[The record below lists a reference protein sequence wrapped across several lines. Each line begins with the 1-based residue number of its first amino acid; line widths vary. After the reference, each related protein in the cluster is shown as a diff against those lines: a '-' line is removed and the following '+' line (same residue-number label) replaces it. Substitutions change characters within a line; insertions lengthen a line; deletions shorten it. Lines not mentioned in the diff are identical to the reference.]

1 MGVGESLFGRD
12 ADLIRV
18 EGFLTGGGQLGR
30 SLIVL
35 GEPGVG
41 KSALLAT
48 VGRRV
53 AAAGTPV
60 LHAAG
65 SRFAA
70 QSGYGALRELLP
82 PSAGSPT
89 VLDVTAALVA
99 ELKRGTPTLL
109 IVDDVQW
116 LDQASAMVLGMVA
129 RRLADD
135 GVGLLCS
142 ARPGTT
148 GFFDGGGLP
157 AHDLAPLTEAASEA
171 LLTRRFRESAPRA
184 RRRVMAEA
192 LGNPLALLEL
202 SGALTDPQR
211 RGAEALPERLTLS
224 RRLLDVFA
232 PRLAALPAATRHLL
246 LIAAL
251 EDSGDLHVLSRAV
264 AGRCDLKHLAP
275 AEHAQ
280 LVHVEEMT
288 GRLRFQH
295 PLIRSAVVQ
304 LSTSDQRRS
313 AHRALAGALEAV
325 PELQAW
331 HLGRA
336 TTGQDERVAAL
347 LDRAADAAGRRGD
360 GPKAVAAMVLAADLS
375 PELPA
380 RARRLAEAACL
391 STVFGGDLRDVSR
404 LLADARHAAPGTG
417 SPAAAVADSACLL
430 IGSGELDTAHKLLAD
445 SIAQAPEPR
454 DAMCERVSEAL
465 YAQLMMC
472 FLGGRAELL
481 SAFDDTLGTCTAA
494 PPLLT
499 LTRSTFTDPARAS
512 AEDLARLDAEVAGLV
527 HEDDPLR
534 VIRVAMA
541 GVFADRLAGCVPALE
556 RVALGAGTGR
566 NVAPAI
572 NALFLLG
579 FHALHTGQW
588 PRVRQTAAEGL
599 ELCEEHGYPMLTWPG
614 RFLLAY
620 TAAARG
626 DVLTARGLADQL
638 EEWAGPRRAE
648 GVRAFAAQV
657 RALCALTQ
665 GNYESAFRF
674 ASAVAPAGTLPRCRP
689 QALWP
694 ILDLVD
700 SAVRTLRREEAQAHV
715 AAIHE
720 ADLGRL
726 SPRLRMLVLAA
737 TALASDDELHPGL
750 AEALAVEG
758 AERWPF
764 DLARIRL
771 YHGERLRRGKAVA
784 LAREPLFAAAQAFSR
799 LGAERWAERARQ
811 ELRACGGPGRAP
823 GQYDAVALTPQ
834 QWEIARLAAGGLSNK
849 QIAEKLFLSPRTVG
863 SHLYKLFPKLG
874 VSSRAALRDALDGI
888 AAR

>member
-41 KSALLAT
+41 KSVLLAT

-53 AAAGTPV
+53 AAAGTRV

-331 HLGRA
+331 HLG
-336 TTGQDERVAAL
+336 
-347 LDRAADAAGRRGD
+347 DR
-360 GPKAVAAMVLAADLS
+360 KSVV
-375 PELPA
+375 
-380 RARRLAEAACL
+380 
-391 STVFGGDLRDVSR
+391 
-404 LLADARHAAPGTG
+404 
-417 SPAAAVADSACLL
+417 
-430 IGSGELDTAHKLLAD
+430 
-445 SIAQAPEPR
+445 
-454 DAMCERVSEAL
+454 
-465 YAQLMMC
+465 
-472 FLGGRAELL
+472 
-481 SAFDDTLGTCTAA
+481 
-494 PPLLT
+494 
-499 LTRSTFTDPARAS
+499 
-512 AEDLARLDAEVAGLV
+512 
-527 HEDDPLR
+527 
-534 VIRVAMA
+534 
-541 GVFADRLAGCVPALE
+541 
-556 RVALGAGTGR
+556 
-566 NVAPAI
+566 
-572 NALFLLG
+572 
-579 FHALHTGQW
+579 
-588 PRVRQTAAEGL
+588 
-599 ELCEEHGYPMLTWPG
+599 
-614 RFLLAY
+614 
-620 TAAARG
+620 
-626 DVLTARGLADQL
+626 
-638 EEWAGPRRAE
+638 
-648 GVRAFAAQV
+648 
-657 RALCALTQ
+657 
-665 GNYESAFRF
+665 
-674 ASAVAPAGTLPRCRP
+674 
-689 QALWP
+689 
-694 ILDLVD
+694 
-700 SAVRTLRREEAQAHV
+700 
-715 AAIHE
+715 
-720 ADLGRL
+720 
-726 SPRLRMLVLAA
+726 
-737 TALASDDELHPGL
+737 
-750 AEALAVEG
+750 
-758 AERWPF
+758 
-764 DLARIRL
+764 
-771 YHGERLRRGKAVA
+771 
-784 LAREPLFAAAQAFSR
+784 
-799 LGAERWAERARQ
+799 
-811 ELRACGGPGRAP
+811 
-823 GQYDAVALTPQ
+823 
-834 QWEIARLAAGGLSNK
+834 
-849 QIAEKLFLSPRTVG
+849 
-863 SHLYKLFPKLG
+863 
-874 VSSRAALRDALDGI
+874 
-888 AAR
+888 